1 MTQNQYAN
9 VTSVTK
15 QAKLWITLSYASIIL
30 SVLVSFTLSR
40 IFFATEGIYGN
51 SVLFMT
57 FSYLNGLLSPISI
70 LFLFLCVRWLNR
82 LNFIGIHNAV
92 VKFKLSI
99 WFFVFY
105 YLLEIITGLILMCLP
120 HDFVNSI
127 NTINYAVLMPNLAM
141 YASSYFMIAA
151 IVELRK
157 SAAPAASKYLKM
169 ILICTFIYSMKMGL
183 SYIFSFLR
191 IPPYVS
197 VEVIRQGAFIA
208 LYIFLIINW
217 QKFLSLSDKVF
228 IKGESPKISFKP
240 EPIEW
245 YYIGYAAL
253 MTMSRI
259 YTIISNYFPRIH
271 YD

>member
-1 MTQNQYAN
+1 MTQNIN
-9 VTSVTK
+9 SDVTK
-15 QAKLWITLSYASIIL
+15 VTKKAKLWITLSYASIIL

-40 IFFATEGIYGN
+40 IFFATEGVYGN

-82 LNFIGIHNAV
+82 LDFIGIHNAV

-99 WFFVFY
+99 WLFISY

-120 HDFVNSI
+120 HDFVNNI
-127 NTINYAVLMPNLAM
+127 NTIDYAVLIPNLTM

-151 IVELRK
+151 ILELRK
-157 SAAPAASKYLKM
+157 SVAPAASKYLKM
-169 ILICTFIYSMKMGL
+169 ILICTFIYSIKMGFG
-183 SYIFSFLR
+183 YIFSYLR
-191 IPPYVS
+191 IPPHIS
-197 VEVIRQGAFIA
+197 VEVIRQGAFVA
-208 LYIFLIINW
+208 LYIYLIINW
-217 QKFLSLSDKVF
+217 QKFLSLSENAF
-228 IKGESPKISFKP
+228 LQGESPKISFKP

-245 YYIGYAAL
+245 CYIGYATL
-253 MTMSRI
+253 MTITRI